1 MPGLIKGVDEAE
13 RCRKIVQAFVQT
25 QKENQ
30 LAVKQ
35 PVVTQQSV
43 EESKTGTGAAAAEE
57 AKAGDKPVAQKI
69 EVISVDSPDKSKPAD
84 TAKPA
89 DKVEDA
95 AQKEDVAM
103 LQEDATEV

>member
-13 RCRKIVQAFVQT
+13 RCRKMVQAFVQT

-35 PVVTQQSV
+35 PVVAQQPV
-43 EESKTGTGAAAAEE
+43 EESKTGTGTAAAEE
-57 AKAGDKPVAQKI
+57 AKADDKPVAQKI
-69 EVISVDSPDKSKPAD
+69 EVIIVDSPDKSKPAD
-84 TAKPA
+84 TAEPA

-95 AQKEDVAM
+95 AQKEDVQM
-103 LQEDATEV
+103 LQEDVTEV